1 MGKSNLSAQVVNAF
15 SLLNMALIVAIHPVP
30 AFQKRLQKLEKQP
43 IFIKMS
49 MLAQGVMLVM
59 RRRTTKLLS
68 ARYLEQSSYVVYSSK
83 QYKINDYLT

>member
-1 MGKSNLSAQVVNAF
+1 MGKSNLPAQVVNAF
-15 SLLNMALIVAIHPVP
+15 SLLNMALIVAIHLVP
-30 AFQKRLQKLEKQP
+30 AFQKLLQTLEKQP
-43 IFIKMS
+43 IFIEMS

-59 RRRTTKLLS
+59 RRTMRLLS